1 MPAMS
6 SFHHDDLSGET
17 AFVGDP
23 DYTLNWPASVFAEEA
38 GRLVR
43 RAAAWGITDD
53 WVEEVGLLLRQAFQ
67 SSVPADDFTQVLEAT
82 RPPTIHALDE
92 EPF

>member
-1 MPAMS
+1 MS
-6 SFHHDDLSGET
+6 SSHHDDLSSAA

-23 DYTLNWPASVFAEEA
+23 DCSLRWPPSVFAEETE
-38 GRLVR
+38 RLVR
-43 RAAAWGITDD
+43 RATAWGINDE

-67 SSVPADDFTQVLEAT
+67 SSVPTDDFTRVLEAS
-82 RPPTIHALDE
+82 RPPSIYALDD